1 MKNTCAKCSLAT
13 NRASTD
19 LWCTCPSLFA
29 FSVLCFAFA
38 GPALHAHPVASKR
51 PPAPTPGHHP
61 DAHPDLLGWGLPVRS
76 DGLRVRVK
84 RSAVST
90 TEVGEEPSSLSPP
103 HAPTHMHVSPRTT
116 LSPAPACVRERNS
129 IPPPEFK
136 RPDKKHG
143 MDLLATTRPPV
154 PRTLAQPKRTTGP
167 SEFWALSSGQL
178 DTRSALSTR

>member
-1 MKNTCAKCSLAT
+1 MFTGNKSCKHRSLVHMPEPL
-13 NRASTD
+13 RF
-19 LWCTCPSLFA
+19 LRV
-29 FSVLCFAFA
+29 VLC
-38 GPALHAHPVASKR
+38 VRR
-51 PPAPTPGHHP
+51 PRVTRSPSRVQTTTRSDTRSP

>member
-1 MKNTCAKCSLAT
+1 MMMMSFISLAAAT
-13 NRASTD
+13 PSPSSRNEYAPARRCFRVGRPRVTRTPSRVQTTTRSD
-19 LWCTCPSLFA
+19 TRSPPRCP
-29 FSVLCFAFA
+29 
-38 GPALHAHPVASKR
+38 
-51 PPAPTPGHHP
+51 PG
-61 DAHPDLLGWGLPVRS
+61 LTWLGLPVRS

-154 PRTLAQPKRTTGP
+154 PRTLAQPKCTTGP

>member
-1 MKNTCAKCSLAT
+1 VQAQISGAHA
-13 NRASTD
+13 RAS
-19 LWCTCPSLFA
+19 SL
-29 FSVLCFAFA
+29 SPCC
-38 GPALHAHPVASKR
+38 ALRS
-51 PPAPTPGHHP
+51 PAPRYTLTQSRPNDHPLRHQVTRCPPG
-61 DAHPDLLGWGLPVRS
+61 LTWLGLPVRS
-76 DGLRVRVK
+76 DGLRVHVK